1 MATAGCTP
9 MSGAGGTLMGIKRRR
24 PRILIAGLGNSLLQD
39 DGVGVHAIRELQKNP
54 PRGVVVAEV
63 GTAVLDALH
72 LFEWAERILAIDAMQ
87 AGGQAGDIYAWQVQD
102 EHGEETPV
110 SLHELNLLA
119 VLRFLPDL
127 ARPQVLVLGAEPQ
140 TIDYGLELTPPLQKA
155 LPHIVD
161 AAREITTL
169 WRETSGHDI

>member
-1 MATAGCTP
+1 M
-9 MSGAGGTLMGIKRRR
+9 
-24 PRILIAGLGNSLLQD
+24 
-39 DGVGVHAIRELQKNP
+39 
-54 PRGVVVAEV
+54 
-63 GTAVLDALH
+63 
-72 LFEWAERILAIDAMQ
+72 LFRS
-87 AGGQAGDIYAWQVQD
+87 
-102 EHGEETPV
+102 PV

-119 VLRFLPDL
+119 VLRFLSDL